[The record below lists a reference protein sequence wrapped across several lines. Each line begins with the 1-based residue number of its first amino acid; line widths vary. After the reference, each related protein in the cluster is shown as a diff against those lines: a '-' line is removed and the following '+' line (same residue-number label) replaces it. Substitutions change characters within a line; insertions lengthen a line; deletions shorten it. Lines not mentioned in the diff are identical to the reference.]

1 MLLGEHP
8 ALQKRIKRNAIE
20 VVGGLADRGSCV
32 LGVTGPG
39 PEALF
44 AFRPPSG
51 KFVQRQRLVLLDDRC
66 ETRERDGRL
75 LCQLLRK
82 RVVSHAPDLSL
93 VARRVAASQAL
104 STALPHFD
112 VPVSAVGG
120 FVRDALLDRPTGP
133 DIDLVVEG
141 DAVALARKVGR
152 VLSVMVVAHEQFG
165 TATLELPH
173 GGEIDM
179 VTARSETYTHPG
191 ALPTVE
197 PGTLADDLARRDIA
211 INAMAFGLSGP
222 NAGILIDPHN
232 GYADLCDRIV
242 RVLRDDALTE
252 DPSRVVR
259 VARYAARL
267 GFALEPRTAQMA
279 REAASVVDLRSA
291 RTADE
296 FARLLRED
304 TATATVGVRILCD
317 LGVPWCGGSDATSF
331 ADIDAA
337 RSQPHAPPL
346 PAWPLRLGWC
356 VPVDEIRTA
365 ALPGWSRGLA
375 EEAAQGRDLA
385 KRLNEVAGTPSKV
398 DEILGASRPATAC
411 AALAA
416 GAQIV
421 ETWWNEWGPLVLDI
435 NGTDL
440 VAAGVPPG
448 PALGRGL
455 RAARAAV
462 LDGHADSR
470 DQQLAVALEAAR

>member
-1 MLLGEHP
+1 MLLHEHP
-8 ALQKRIKRNAIE
+8 ALKERIQRDAIE
-20 VVGGLADRGSCV
+20 VVGGLADRAARV
-32 LGVTGPG
+32 RRVAGPG
-39 PEALF
+39 PETLF
-44 AFRPPSG
+44 ALGPSAG
-51 KFVQRQRLVLLDDRC
+51 EVGERQRLVLFHDR
-66 ETRERDGRL
+66 REPGQRDGRL

-82 RVVSHAPDLSL
+82 RLVSHAPDLSL
-93 VARRVAASQAL
+93 VARRVATSHAL
-104 STALPHFD
+104 ATALPHFD

-120 FVRDALLDRPTGP
+120 SVRDALLGRPSGP

-141 DAVALARKVGR
+141 DAVALARKIGR
-152 VLSVMVVAHEQFG
+152 VLGAMVVVHEQFG

-252 DPSRVVR
+252 DPSRVIR

-267 GFALEPRTAQMA
+267 GFALEPRTARMA
-279 REAASVVDLRSA
+279 AEAAGGVDLRSA

-304 TATATVGVRILCD
+304 TATATLGIAILSG
-317 LGVPWCGGSDATSF
+317 LGVPWCGGKHAASF
-331 ADIDAA
+331 TDIDAA
-337 RSQPHAPPL
+337 RSHPNAPPL

-356 VPVDEIRTA
+356 VPVDEIRQA
-365 ALPGWSRGLA
+365 ALPGWARGLA
-375 EEAAQGRDLA
+375 EEAAQGRALA
-385 KRLNEVAGTPSKV
+385 ERLNEVADTPSRV
-398 DEILGASRPATAC
+398 DEILGATRPATAC
-411 AALAA
+411 GALAA
-416 GAQIV
+416 GAEIV
-421 ETWWNEWGPLVLDI
+421 ITWWTRWGPLVLDI

-448 PALGRGL
+448 PSLGRGL

-462 LDGHADSR
+462 LDGHATSR
-470 DQQLAVALEAAR
+470 DQQLTIAVEAAG

>member
-1 MLLGEHP
+1 M
-8 ALQKRIKRNAIE
+8 
-20 VVGGLADRGSCV
+20 
-32 LGVTGPG
+32 
-39 PEALF
+39 
-44 AFRPPSG
+44 
-51 KFVQRQRLVLLDDRC
+51 
-66 ETRERDGRL
+66 
-75 LCQLLRK
+75 
-82 RVVSHAPDLSL
+82 SHAPDLSL
-93 VARRVAASQAL
+93 IARRVATSHSLA
-104 STALPHFD
+104 TALPHFD

-120 FVRDALLDRPTGP
+120 FVRDALLDRPAGS

-141 DAVALARKVGR
+141 DAVALARRIGR
-152 VLSVMVVAHEQFG
+152 VLGAMVVAHEQFG

-222 NAGILIDPHN
+222 DAGILIDPHN

-252 DPSRVVR
+252 DPSRVIR

-267 GFALEPRTAQMA
+267 GFTLEPRTARMA
-279 REAASVVDLRSA
+279 EAAVGGVDLGSA

-296 FARLLRED
+296 FARLLGED
-304 TATATVGVRILCD
+304 TATATLAIVLLSG
-317 LGVPWCGGSDATSF
+317 LGVPWCGGSDPTSF
-331 ADIDAA
+331 AEIDTA
-337 RSQPHAPPL
+337 RSHPKAPPL

-356 VPVDEIRTA
+356 VPVEEIRAA
-365 ALPGWSRGLA
+365 ALPGWARGLA
-375 EEAAQGRDLA
+375 EETAQGRDLA
-385 KRLNEVAGTPSKV
+385 RRLNQVADTPSRV
-398 DEILGASRPATAC
+398 DEILGAARPATAC

-416 GAQIV
+416 GAEIV
-421 ETWWNEWGPLVLDI
+421 ATWWTEWEPLVLDI

-455 RAARAAV
+455 RAGRAAV
-462 LDGHADSR
+462 LDGRATSR